1 MSTTLPDHDPS
12 SYDDDTEE
20 TDRTKQLSW
29 TAPGTYRQHD
39 YLVDIPTNW
48 QSFWTREYS
57 IKHDRCL
64 HDRLLPHSLQALV
77 PLLNPIRL
85 VHNTIKFQPP

>member
-48 QSFWTREYS
+48 QSFGLAS
-57 IKHDRCL
+57 IQ
-64 HDRLLPHSLQALV
+64 S
-77 PLLNPIRL
+77 
-85 VHNTIKFQPP
+85 NTIAAFTTVCFRTASKHSSHSSTLYV